1 MANLKHGSYQQPG
14 SGAGAVTLDLGFDP
28 DRITVYNITDQK
40 ASIWVRGMADAAY
53 MDMAAGTYTQT
64 NGVTPLSESA
74 LFGAQVSAFSA
85 ANPGVI
91 TASYVARAGIV
102 AGDTIV
108 VVGVADDGSATSL
121 NGEYTV
127 ASVTATTITT
137 ATNTTSY
144 SAYVSGGY
152 VYRKSDTNGDPVATE
167 NFAVKGVLL
176 GTDVAGGD
184 SDSIM
189 WVAEAADPVV

>member
-1 MANLKHGSYQQPG
+1 MAQFKHGTYAQPG
-14 SGAGAVTLDLGFDP
+14 SGAGAVTLDIGFDP
-28 DRITVYNITDQK
+28 DRITVYNITDGK

-53 MDMAAGTYTQT
+53 MDMATGTYTQT
-64 NGVTPLSESA
+64 NGFTPLSESA
-74 LFGAQVSAFSA
+74 LFGAQISGFTA

-91 TASYVARAGIV
+91 TASYVARSGIV

-152 VYRKSDTNGDPVATE
+152 VYRKSDSNGDAVATE
-167 NFAVKGVLL
+167 NFSVYGMLL

-184 SDSIM
+184 ADNIK
-189 WVAEAADPVV
+189 WIAEAAEPVV